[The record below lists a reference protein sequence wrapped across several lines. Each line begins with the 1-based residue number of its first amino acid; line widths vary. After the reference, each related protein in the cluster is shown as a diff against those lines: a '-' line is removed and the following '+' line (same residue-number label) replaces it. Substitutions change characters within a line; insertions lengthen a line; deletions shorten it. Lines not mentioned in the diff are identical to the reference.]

1 MFEQRRLEVG
11 GSPAHCLISRV
22 SFSSSLGRRVPKE
35 RACHCLLSAVRV
47 NNKQWKDS
55 GVASSSPYCCHFG
68 NSNTPPCSSQPP
80 LTTHSLSTPLNLCHL
95 PRSDLSPKTP
105 EGRSPSQPTL
115 PSKKPREGVVPPGT
129 GKPFILGSSLLTDSC
144 VDWKVGG
151 MLYGPRLHQPCGL
164 SVPDLLPPPPPS
176 GPPAP
181 QPTTSSNAPIA
192 THSHPPTHSNQP
204 SSPLYFCLCFNPAT
218 YHPAFSLKLKN
229 RHCFTVTFSWCFVRA
244 DHLGLFYDKCVSH
257 VLFRDLLSWEYT
269 KRREDNKEKD
279 KEAERDRADSVQTL
293 SQTYSIC
300 CIYICTCTY
309 KIKKKFEATCL
320 CIGNRDYLIW
330 LEHQLQTRHYPSSYF
345 HYNTGKG

>member
-1 MFEQRRLEVG
+1 MPAPRPTVAILGTQTHPHAPHSPHSPPTPSLPLSTSATSPVQIYPRKPQRGGRPASPRCPLRNHERVWFRLEQ
-11 GSPAHCLISRV
+11 GSHLFWAHLC
-22 SFSSSLGRRVPKE
+22 
-35 RACHCLLSAVRV
+35 
-47 NNKQWKDS
+47 W
-55 GVASSSPYCCHFG
+55 
-68 NSNTPPCSSQPP
+68 
-80 LTTHSLSTPLNLCHL
+80 LTHVL
-95 PRSDLSPKTP
+95 
-105 EGRSPSQPTL
+105 
-115 PSKKPREGVVPPGT
+115 T
-129 GKPFILGSSLLTDSC
+129 GKLAACSMGRGSTSPVGYQFLTCS
-144 VDWKVGG
+144 
-151 MLYGPRLHQPCGL
+151 
-164 SVPDLLPPPPPS
+164 PPPPPS